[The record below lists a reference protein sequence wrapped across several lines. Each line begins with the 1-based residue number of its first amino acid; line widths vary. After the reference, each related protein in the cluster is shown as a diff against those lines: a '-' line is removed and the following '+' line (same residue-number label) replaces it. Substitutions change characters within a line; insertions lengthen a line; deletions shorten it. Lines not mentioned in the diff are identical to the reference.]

1 MSMNFSEFKHRLGAD
16 PASQDPEF
24 LRARHSSPEFAREA
38 EAAEQFEQKLMRAT
52 RLPVPVS
59 LLEELQDISQGA
71 PASARPW
78 WGYALAAS
86 LLLAVAT
93 AGLVWQMDGSRVS
106 SLESDLAY
114 HYQLDGPKLLL
125 MAEGQSASNV
135 EEVLNHFKAQ
145 MSPEL
150 SRMVGYIKICRTPDG
165 ETAHMVLH
173 TEHGPVT
180 LIFMPNR
187 PVADDGVVV
196 FDGMQAQLVALA
208 NGSAAII
215 GTSDQDISGVYALVV
230 NAITPL
236 EASA

>member
-24 LRARHSSPEFAREA
+24 LHARTSSPEFAREA
-38 EAAEQFEQKLMRAT
+38 AAADRFEQKLMRAT
-52 RLPVPVS
+52 GLPVPVN
-59 LLEELQDISQGA
+59 LLEELKTISQGA
-71 PASARPW
+71 PAGARPW
-78 WGYALAAS
+78 WRYALAAS

-93 AGLVWQMDGSRVS
+93 AGVVWRIDGSRMA

-114 HYQLDGPKLLL
+114 HYQLDGAKLLL

-135 EEVLNHFKAQ
+135 EEVLNHFQAQ

-180 LIFMPNR
+180 LIFMPDR
-187 PVADDGVVV
+187 GVTGGGLVV
-196 FDGMQAQLVALA
+196 FDGMQAQLVSLA

-215 GTSDQDISGVYALVV
+215 ATSDQDISGVYALVV
-230 NAITPL
+230 NSITPL
-236 EASA
+236 EANA